1 MSEPLIKVSREGTQI
16 GEYTIKDALQAL
28 KEGKLKHDD
37 VYWADGMTSWKSLS
51 DLKIDIGPKK
61 ESFWAGCGM
70 LILIVVAVG
79 VIIEVIKYV
88 FGFTDSEI
96 RSFMNVLRVFRL

>member
-37 VYWADGMTSWKSLS
+37 VYWAEGMTSWKSLS
-51 DLKIDIGPKK
+51 YLKIDIGPKK

-70 LILIVVAVG
+70 LILFGLAVAV
-79 VIIEVIKYV
+79 IIQVIKHI